1 MKLKSLV
8 AAVAL
13 ASGFSAGLMAEELT
27 TDSQKLSY
35 SLGAIMGERLK
46 ADFETLD
53 ADALVQGLNDGLAG
67 NEEMALTREQMVTAI
82 QKAQEDAQQQAQQQQ
97 MEMAGKN
104 MEAGQQFLDTNGKK
118 DDVMT
123 TESGLQYKVL
133 TKGEGEMPAE
143 GSRVTVHY
151 EGKLLDGTVFDS
163 SYERGET
170 TRFGVTQVIPGWTEA
185 LQLMSRGSVWEVYI
199 SPQLAYGP
207 GGIPGKIGPNEVLVF
222 KVELVDFE

>member
-1 MKLKSLV
+1 MKLRSLV

-13 ASGFSAGLMAEELT
+13 TTGFSGVAMAAELT
-27 TDSQKLSY
+27 SDEQKLSY

-53 ADALVQGLNDGLAG
+53 VKALAQGIEDAIAG
-67 NEEMALTREQMVTAI
+67 GDMSLTREQMVTAI
-82 QKAQEDAQQQAQQQQ
+82 QQAQQQAQERAMELQQD
-97 MEMAGKN
+97 MAQKN
-104 MEAGQQFLDTNGKK
+104 LEAGSDFLAANGANK
-118 DDVMT
+118 DVMT

-133 TKGEGEMPAE
+133 TPAD
-143 GSRVTVHY
+143 GDKPGADSRVTVHY
-151 EGKLLDGTVFDS
+151 EGRLLDGTVFDS

-170 TRFGVTQVIPGWTEA
+170 TQFGVTQVIPGWTEA
-185 LQLMSRGSVWEVYI
+185 LQLMPKGSVWEVYI
-199 SPQLAYGP
+199 PPQLAYGP